1 MKTNEGKWLP
11 HLTNELREEYYAMV
25 KLNPEEAEKRLIQYH
40 EWITD
45 HQWLQRQDEGLQRY
59 LHKVWDEE
67 FGPANDRWP
76 RPTRTELLLTDLVSS
91 LRRQRDDA
99 EKALGALTEHII
111 THLTAM
117 ALVGQ
122 TCFGNNHTV
131 RNQRMKV
138 LLDIIDNAKAA
149 FIQDR
154 SDPTR
159 FTFNMPFHQNGWDF
173 RRLAAAN
180 WKLQREVNQLKEE
193 LNKLR
198 PSPAPDSA
206 ADENDPDYIPF

>member
-1 MKTNEGKWLP
+1 METNEKKWLP
-11 HLTNELREEYYAMV
+11 YITADIQEEYNVLTQTDGEACYR
-25 KLNPEEAEKRLIQYH
+25 KLLEYH
-40 EWITD
+40 ERITEL
-45 HQWLQRQDEGLQRY
+45 QWLQRQDEGLQRY

-76 RPTRTELLLTDLVSS
+76 RPTRTEPLLTDLVSS

-99 EKALGALTEHII
+99 EEALGALTEHII

>member
-1 MKTNEGKWLP
+1 METSEKKWLP
-11 HLTNELREEYYAMV
+11 PLNREIEENYSVMAQTDGDACYEKMIELH
-25 KLNPEEAEKRLIQYH
+25 KRVNDL
-40 EWITD
+40 EW
-45 HQWLQRQDEGLQRY
+45 LSRQDEGLQRF

-67 FGPANDRWP
+67 FGQPNPRWP
-76 RPTRTELLLTDLVSS
+76 RPTRTEPLLTDLVSS
-91 LRRQRDDA
+91 LRRQRDEA
-99 EKALGALTEHII
+99 EKALGALVEHIV

-122 TCFGNNHTV
+122 TCFGNNHAV

-173 RRLAAAN
+173 RRMAAQN
-180 WKLQREVNQLKEE
+180 WKLQREINQLKEE
-193 LNKLR
+193 LNKLK
-198 PSPAPDSA
+198 PSLAPDSVV
-206 ADENDPDYIPF
+206 DENDPDYIPF